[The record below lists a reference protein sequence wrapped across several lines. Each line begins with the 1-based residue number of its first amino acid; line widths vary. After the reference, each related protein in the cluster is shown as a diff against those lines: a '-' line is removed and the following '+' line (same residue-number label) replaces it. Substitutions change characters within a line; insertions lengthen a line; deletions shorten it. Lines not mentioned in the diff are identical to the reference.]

1 MLLWGMRTLLEL
13 SCPGCGK
20 TADSHG
26 LCPECRKRVHP
37 IKPPRCP
44 GCGGESDGVLAEC
57 RQCLETGNRP
67 WDTAFAAFDYSGVI
81 RELIVQL
88 KFRHRPENGI
98 LLAQLAA
105 KGAMDFLTGYDLI
118 VPVPLHFMRQF
129 KRGYNQSAIIARE
142 LSTITGIPYRDLL
155 RRRKYTAPQSRQNR
169 HTRLKALKN
178 AFILPHAKVE
188 SVSGKRILLLD
199 DVFTTGA
206 TLTAAAC
213 AIQTGNPAAIGIFTL
228 ARRGT
233 M

>member
-1 MLLWGMRTLLEL
+1 MQSLLEF

-20 TADSHG
+20 TTENYG
-26 LCPECRKRVHP
+26 VCPECRKRIHP

-57 RQCLETGNRP
+57 RQCLEAGDRP
-67 WDTAFAAFDYSGVI
+67 WDSAFAAFDYSGII

-88 KFRHRPENGI
+88 KFHHRPENGI

-105 KGAMDFLTGYDLI
+105 ETAMDFLMEYDLL
-118 VPVPLHFMRQF
+118 VPVPLHFIRQL

-155 RRRKYTAPQSRQNR
+155 RRRKYTAPQSRRNR
-169 HTRLKALKN
+169 QARLKALKN
-178 AFILPHAKVE
+178 AFILPSGQTAA
-188 SVSGKRILLLD
+188 VSGKRILLLD

-206 TLTAAAC
+206 TLNAAAC
-213 AIQTGNPAAIGIFTL
+213 AIQTGNPAAIGVFTL